1 MTADKLKILLDT
13 DDLRKY
19 NINFVNLDY
28 KNKKTR
34 EIFWN
39 LINTAKE
46 QTGFNP
52 NGSRL
57 LIEAF
62 PEINGG
68 ISLFVS
74 KLSHCSNKEE
84 FENNTYNNE
93 NFIKK
98 DTLIFCFENTDDLLD
113 ACLLF
118 KDKNCR
124 ISGSTLYNYLKKY
137 YLTIQFSNNY
147 QNEKYY
153 ENKLILNL
161 LEFGKIINNEISEC
175 YLDEH
180 ANIII
185 KESAVNIIV
194 EQIK

>member
-1 MTADKLKILLDT
+1 MTDDRLKIILDT
-13 DDLRKY
+13 DDLKKY

-34 EIFWN
+34 SIFWD

-62 PEINGG
+62 PDINGG

-74 KLSHCSNKEE
+74 KLSVSSNQEVLQNYTYEK
-84 FENNTYNNE
+84 ENND
-93 NFIKK
+93 KK
-98 DTLIFCFENTDDLLD
+98 EVFMFCFENTDDFLD

-118 KDKNCR
+118 KDKDCR
-124 ISGSTLYNYLKKY
+124 ITESKLYNYLNKY
-137 YLTIQFSNNY
+137 YLKIEFLNNY
-147 QNEKYY
+147 PNEYYY
-153 ENKLILNL
+153 EKKLVLNL
-161 LEFGKIINNEISEC
+161 LEFGKLIINEISEC
-175 YLDEH
+175 YLEEH

-185 KESAVNIIV
+185 KENAVNIIS
-194 EQIK
+194 EKM